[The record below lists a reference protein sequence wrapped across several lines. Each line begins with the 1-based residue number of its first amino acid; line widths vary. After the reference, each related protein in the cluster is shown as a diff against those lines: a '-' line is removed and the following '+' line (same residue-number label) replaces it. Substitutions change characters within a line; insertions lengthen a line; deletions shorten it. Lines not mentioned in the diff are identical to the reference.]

1 MANEKRVYYA
11 GVVELEGECG
21 VGKPD
26 GQQRGQR
33 YHLTQNQLRKL
44 TPFEKPAI
52 DVATGRTRLVEH
64 DGTPYRFLLAIAGD
78 ATPGQRGLSGFG
90 VRVGK
95 TKNTYEV
102 QTGTG
107 VGTQTKRET
116 LGTVLELTM
125 EEALAKALASRKS
138 VRVDGETPKKKERR
152 HKEAQAR
159 RSITVRACL
168 ARYIAHLHSNMTNGT
183 IKPSS
188 VEAVRASLRRIERKE
203 VGLAD
208 KEVRK
213 LVDDLK
219 EGTIQTHPMIEA
231 WNACRVACMDRS
243 NLFNDDQKKVL
254 KAAGEWWKL
263 SASQIEALG
272 FKGRHIQRALS
283 AGLAAT
289 EHTFGDIHRAIR
301 MVIEEEADTAALE
314 RREPELKVDPTKILF
329 KEGYFRDHTQL
340 RAHYRKARVRNPLG
354 EAEDDQSLQR
364 TMKALIQ
371 RREAFTDPSQRVGV
385 DYLFIVMLWGLRR
398 NEGAVLRWY
407 QDCTETQ
414 LVHEEVSWVWLA
426 PTPEDKN
433 PTTGR
438 RGSQAFLHDTKTGVV
453 QYIPIAY
460 FAERILRWRW
470 DDRLDTLE
478 NYDERL
484 AKAKAQLADAKK
496 RTIDEVKLALY
507 RKAIEREEARRRNAI
522 WVFPARSTKAK
533 DGHYKDSKSLLKNLR
548 IETGRLDLANDIDV
562 NLTAHDF
569 RRTMGRFASKH
580 LSGRMSSELV
590 RHFRARG
597 KDGDDQM
604 EDNTAR
610 YYSDQEWSDVRAAMA
625 TVEDAMIRTSP
636 RVWNRL
642 RGPDRPEKDEANDP
656 PVVLAWTHRSQGE
669 SEEE

>member
-11 GVVELEGECG
+11 GVIELEGACDVGEANG
-21 VGKPD
+21 V
-26 GQQRGQR
+26 QRGQR

-44 TPFEKPAI
+44 TPFEKPTI
-52 DVATGRTRLVEH
+52 DVATGRTRLVAH
-64 DGTPYRFLLAIAGD
+64 DGTPYRFLLSIGGD
-78 ATPGQRGLSGFG
+78 IKPGQRGLSGFG

-95 TKNTYEV
+95 TKTTYEV

-107 VGTQTKRET
+107 VGTQTKRES
-116 LGTVLELTM
+116 LGSVLELSM
-125 EEALAKALASRKS
+125 DEALAKALDTRKS
-138 VRVDGETPKKKERR
+138 IRADGVSPKKKKRN
-152 HKEAQAR
+152 HDQAQAK

-168 ARYIAHLHSNMTNGT
+168 ARYIEHLQSNLANGMT
-183 IKPSS
+183 KPSS
-188 VEAVRASLRRIERKE
+188 VEAVRASLRRIERPT
-203 VGLAD
+203 VGLAA
-208 KEVRK
+208 KEVR
-213 LVDDLK
+213 DLSPDLMN
-219 EGTIQTHPMIEA
+219 GSIQTHPMVKA
-231 WNACRVACMDRS
+231 WNACRVACMGES
-243 NLFNDDQKKVL
+243 NLFDEKQKEIL
-254 KAAGEWWKL
+254 RAAGEWWTL

-283 AGLAAT
+283 SGLAAT

-301 MVIEEEADTAALE
+301 LVIQEETESAALAK
-314 RREPELKVDPTKILF
+314 RDPELEVDPTKILY
-329 KEGYFRDHTQL
+329 KEGFFRDHSRL

-354 EAEDDQSLQR
+354 EAEDDQSLQL

-371 RREAFTDPSQRVGV
+371 RREAFTDPAHKVGV

-407 QDCTETQ
+407 QDCTPTQ
-414 LVHEEVSWVWLA
+414 LDHEEVSWVWIA

-470 DDRLDTLE
+470 DDRLETLAHHE
-478 NYDERL
+478 ERL
-484 AKAKAQLADAKK
+484 AKASTQLTDAKK
-496 RTIDEVKLALY
+496 RTIDEVKLAAY
-507 RKAIEREEARRRNAI
+507 RKAIVREESRLRNAI

-533 DGHYKDSKSLLKNLR
+533 AGHYKDSKSLLKNLR

-590 RHFRARG
+590 RHFRIKG

-610 YYSDQEWSDVRAAMA
+610 YYSDQEWADVRSAMA

-642 RGPDRPEKDEANDP
+642 RGPERPEKDEANDP
-656 PVVLAWTHRSQGE
+656 PVRLAWTHRSQGVG
-669 SEEE
+669 EEE